1 MAVFINVPDFN
12 IKPSDLTATN
22 ITYSNPEKPNVENV
36 AQALQDMYE
45 GKVDKIP
52 GKGLSTNDYTDEDKH
67 KVDTLAGQLYFSSYM
82 EFPPIG
88 QEGILYIATDKN
100 TSYLWNSVEM
110 VYVSM
115 TIDDVDTAY
124 TIQGIL

>member
-1 MAVFINVPDFN
+1 MAVFLTAPSFN
-12 IKPSDLTATN
+12 INPDN
-22 ITYSNPEKPNVENV
+22 ITSDDIKYNNPQKPEIHTVSGAIEE
-36 AQALQDMYE
+36 LF
-45 GKVDKIP
+45 GSKVDKIP

-82 EFPPIG
+82 DFPPIG

-100 TSYLWNSVEM
+100 TSYLWNSTEM

-115 TIDDVDTAY
+115 TIDDADTAY